1 MAQTVTAYVNTA
13 NHGKIFSVNADESSW
28 DNPMIDTIGSN
39 DLGQVMAGSV
49 ITNLSVVYTAG
60 TAIARIQDRNTLAV
74 KRTVTGSKAGTTDF
88 SQTKIKPYRVMPN
101 DILVCYAQ
109 AVDSTANQSSCLAWL
124 TLGSQKIA
132 FGGKDIVDAT
142 ATEVKSLVNENS
154 LGTYYN
160 QNLTGIE
167 VMMEDGAALSLVTII
182 DPTGGTVISIP
193 ATTRDAGHYYFNL
206 QATGLSIP
214 VQKGTVFKIV
224 CTTAS

>member
-1 MAQTVTAYVNTA
+1 MAQAVTAYVNTA
-13 NHGKIFSVNADESSW
+13 NNGKIFSVNADESSW

-88 SQTKIKPYRVMPN
+88 SQTQIQPYRVMPN

-109 AVDSTANQSSCLAWL
+109 AKDATANQTSCLAWL
-124 TLGSQKIA
+124 TLGGQKIA
-132 FGGKDIVDAT
+132 FGGSDIVDAT

-167 VMMEDGAALSLVTII
+167 VMLEDGAALSLVTII

-206 QATGLSIP
+206 QASGFQIP
-214 VQKGTVFKIV
+214 VQKGTVFKIE
-224 CTTAS
+224 CASS

>member
-13 NHGKIFSVNADESSW
+13 TNRKIFSVNADESSW

-88 SQTKIKPYRVMPN
+88 SQTQIQPYRVMPN

-109 AVDSTANQSSCLAWL
+109 AVDATANQTSCLAWL
-124 TLGSQKIA
+124 TLGGQKIA
-132 FGGKDIVDAT
+132 FGGSDIVDAT

-167 VMMEDGAALSLVTII
+167 VMLEDGAALSLVTVI

-206 QATGLSIP
+206 QASGFQIP

-224 CTTAS
+224 CASS